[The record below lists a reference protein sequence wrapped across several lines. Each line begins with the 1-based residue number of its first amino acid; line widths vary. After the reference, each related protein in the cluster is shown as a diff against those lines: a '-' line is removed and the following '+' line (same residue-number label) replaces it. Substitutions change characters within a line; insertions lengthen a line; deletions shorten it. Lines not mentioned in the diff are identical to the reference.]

1 MKQIFPS
8 MLCAFEIQKVLS
20 YHEKILT
27 YLTNIFIVLPLHL
40 IFNSFGIIWWGG
52 CHASCGI
59 LVPQPGIEPRP
70 SEQEHLS

>member
-40 IFNSFGIIWWGG
+40 IFNSFGIIWGG
-52 CHASCGI
+52 GHVSCGI

-70 SEQEHLS
+70 SEQKHLS